1 MSAEPSHAAAFL
13 KANDPDRYLASL
25 VLTGAARDAV
35 QALYAFNADVATVRD
50 RAREPAPG
58 EIRLQWWVD
67 ALKGDGHG
75 AVRQNPIADAL
86 LTAIPAYPLPTRPP
100 LPL

>member
-1 MSAEPSHAAAFL
+1 VLKSEVQSAA
-13 KANDPDRYLASL
+13 
-25 VLTGAARDAV
+25 

-58 EIRLQWWVD
+58 EIRLQWWAD
-67 ALKGDGHG
+67 ALTGKDHG

-86 LTAIPAYPLPTRPP
+86 LGMIEDYRLPTGALTR
-100 LPL
+100 LLSARRFDL